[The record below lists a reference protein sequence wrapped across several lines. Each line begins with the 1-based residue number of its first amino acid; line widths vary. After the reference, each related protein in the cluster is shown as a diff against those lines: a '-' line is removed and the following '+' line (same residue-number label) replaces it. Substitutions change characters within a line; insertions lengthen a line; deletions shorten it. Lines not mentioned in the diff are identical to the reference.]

1 MSFKCPI
8 GGEKLFQK
16 RHMLVAL
23 CILVASM
30 GPAAAWQQAWMSPTG
45 QPSIITGDGQNILLT
60 TNGTVKEIDPTGA
73 AIWNQSINVSNGG
86 KAIKAGKYVYLGT
99 GNDAKA
105 LNKNDGSTKW
115 TSLSPLGSAQPIKYV
130 YIKGTYILVS
140 NDAKA
145 AVLDRETGDAV
156 VTAQDAPCIAEPK
169 IFGGYYLAPTAS
181 GVQAYKAFMLPDLRI
196 QSISKES
203 DKVVAKVQNIGLS
216 DSTGTLMKFVVR
228 KTDGTYRTIHI
239 NAGTVSADN
248 SKDVTITGSFSKGYA
263 IVDPYYKTPELNEGN
278 NQRYFY

>member
-1 MSFKCPI
+1 
-8 GGEKLFQK
+8 
-16 RHMLVAL
+16 
-23 CILVASM
+23 
-30 GPAAAWQQAWMSPTG
+30 MSPTG

-169 IFGGYYLAPTAS
+169 IFGGYYLAPTAT